1 MPSAKKSNP
10 RARHLATWT
19 KLCVITGFA
28 TLLLIVLSDRMG
40 FQLQSSAQTNV
51 QRSPQRTKPESPKA
65 KISTQP
71 TTETQAQEAPS
82 ELMDDCGFLQNP
94 TKFRDALSQ
103 HRTEVAR
110 ETEQVSLLAELNP
123 DVKLTNPQ
131 DIPRKNFIDNIL
143 FDKMAKDSVMSAPL
157 CTDEEFVR
165 RAYLDLTARIPAP
178 DDVTNFLNDKSV
190 NKRDALVDSL
200 IGSPEYVDKWTMFF
214 GDLYQNTANS
224 PNVTR
229 YVEGREAFYNFIK
242 DALATNKSYA
252 QMVSEMISA
261 SGDNLSNGA
270 GNWIVGGIVTGGP
283 SQDTMDGQAA
293 QAASK
298 FLGLSSVDC
307 LMCHSGRGH
316 LDEIN
321 VWGTQRTRAEAWGL
335 SAFFARTQRQRV
347 DAQTPAAGKYFKYNL
362 LEAATGEYNLNTT
375 SGNRQTRAPING
387 VNNVQPK
394 FIFGGGGVNAGENR
408 RQAFARLLTAEK
420 QFARATVNYIWE
432 KLMVEGL
439 VSPSN
444 SFDPARVDPAAQ
456 LPSGWALQPANAE
469 LLEALTVDFIQSNYN
484 LRSLIGKITKSSA
497 YQLSSQYPG
506 TWGLS
511 MIPYYAR
518 KYVRRLDSEEL
529 HDAIIKATGIG
540 VSYQMR
546 DSLGANTYVVN
557 WAMQLRDTTG
567 GTNDFLN
574 SFLRGDRDAVV
585 RSQDSTLLQTLNL
598 MNNSFVMGRVHQ
610 NNANSTVS
618 KLMANTALTSQDI
631 INQLYMTTL
640 SRNPTTTEMNTLLSS
655 FTTLTR
661 REATESLQ
669 WVLLNKVD
677 FIYNY

>member
-10 RARHLATWT
+10 RAQAFATRM

-40 FQLQSSAQTNV
+40 FQLRSNAQTK
-51 QRSPQRTKPESPKA
+51 SESS
-65 KISTQP
+65 KIKP
-71 TTETQAQEAPS
+71 TTEPQAEELPS
-82 ELMDDCGFLQNP
+82 ELEDDCSFLMNP
-94 TKFRDALSQ
+94 TKFRDALAQ
-103 HRTEVAR
+103 HRAEISR
-110 ETEQVSLLAELNP
+110 ETEQVSLIAELNP
-123 DVKLTNPQ
+123 DVKLTNPK
-131 DIPRKNFIDNIL
+131 DIPRKNFIDTIL
-143 FDKMAKDSVMSAPL
+143 FDKMSKDSVMSAPL

-178 DDVTNFLNDKSV
+178 DAVTNFLKDTNP
-190 NKRDALVDSL
+190 NKRDALVDAL

-242 DALATNKSYA
+242 NSLETNKSYA
-252 QMVSEMISA
+252 QMVSEMIA
-261 SGDNLSNGA
+261 ATGDNLGNGA

-293 QAASK
+293 QASSM
-298 FLGLSSVDC
+298 FLGMSSMDC
-307 LMCHSGRGH
+307 LMCHNGRGH

-321 VWGTQRTRAEAWGL
+321 VWGTQRTRVEAWGM

-362 LEAATGEYNLNTT
+362 NELTTGEYNLNTT
-375 SGNRQTRAPING
+375 SGNRQARAPING
-387 VNNVQPK
+387 VNNAQPK
-394 FIFGGGGVNAGENR
+394 FIFGGGGLNAGENR

-432 KLMVEGL
+432 KLMVEAL

-456 LPSGWALQPANAE
+456 LPSGWSLQPANAE
-469 LLEALTVDFIQSNYN
+469 LLEALTVDFMQSNYN
-484 LRSLIGKITKSSA
+484 LRSLISKITKSNA

-511 MIPYYAR
+511 MVPYYAR
-518 KYVRRLDSEEL
+518 KYVRRMDSEEL

-574 SFLRGDRDAVV
+574 SFLRGDRDAVL
-585 RSQDSTLLQTLNL
+585 RSQDSTLLQSLNL
-598 MNNSFVMGRVHQ
+598 MNNGFVMGRVHQ

-631 INQLYMTTL
+631 INQLYLTTL
-640 SRNPTTTEMNTLLSS
+640 SRNPTTAEMNTLLSS
-655 FTTLTR
+655 FTTLGK

-669 WVLLNKVD
+669 WALLNKVD